1 MKVIKQVI
9 KYCLLYLA
17 MHYVDT
23 LLFIYVLVLF
33 LHSHTK
39 MCSACLNSTQIKF
52 IKILKLGVF
61 VTVQNLF
68 LLKRKPIFFFS
79 SKDFSV
85 NSLNSVERILHFC
98 QWKEGRKCFI

>member
-1 MKVIKQVI
+1 MKAIKQVI

-23 LLFIYVLVLF
+23 LLFNYVLVLF

-61 VTVQNLF
+61 VTVQIFAKMKTNFF
-68 LLKRKPIFFFS
+68 LVLRGFS
-79 SKDFSV
+79 L